1 MKKFTVLTR
10 SKGESK
16 QLAGRSR
23 FGMPL
28 PLIVGAVTLTS
39 GLWKWATAEPD
50 YEAGTNAALDSA
62 GAPERAVGCAFSDST
77 ECAAVLDIV
86 GAVMAAD
93 AATAWAAGET
103 DDDGGGGGGGG
114 GTARDDAVT
123 ASVGLMSPRGSAAT
137 AAAAAAAA
145 AVFDPAASPGWR
157 SLGLRGGEGC
167 TGQAGGN
174 PGGGGAALT
183 DAACEVGWA
192 LASDLLARAKKAGR
206 AVVLVAGARAGDRK
220 HSPGGES
227 NDGGAAGGEGEGG
240 DAAREAAARA
250 RMSGVLLLQRL
261 APGVAPTSHA
271 GVHTARDAAAAVRAR
286 GPVTAARVAHVAA
299 VRARLHSTAAP
310 RSQSQSHSAGGVA
323 AAAAADA
330 AAAAAAPRARFH
342 ILAVAPSIGGVP
354 HSAAQQWAA
363 WRGRRGPSG
372 PEGADGD
379 ARRAFESSPRALRAR
394 DEDANAA
401 VDQLLKAAVAL
412 ADAAGAEL
420 LCESSAPHRLLPL
433 LLRHGFTVRN
443 ELPLTGAC
451 IAAAPGARAAALNL
465 LGLAREPRRPSLPP
479 RVRQQGP
486 DGSHAEPGPA
496 KPAAVRAEQE
506 EPVRA
511 TTPLPPPPPA
521 ATAATAPAAEMAA
534 GAPASDEDI
543 DGGSEAAEE
552 DVVLHS
558 EADPVDGA
566 DGSGAVQ
573 GGSAALIASAVDP
586 VVACAVDGANAN
598 AAEGGK
604 RGVAVP
610 TEPGSSDGNS
620 FLAAGSERGGGKGKD
635 GGDGHVE
642 DEDEDDVDSESS
654 NDEDEDD
661 DESDEDYGVV
671 LVSESALQTVAVAA
685 TTDVHAV

>member
-1 MKKFTVLTR
+1 
-10 SKGESK
+10 
-16 QLAGRSR
+16 
-23 FGMPL
+23 MPL

-50 YEAGTNAALDSA
+50 YEAGANAALDSA

-93 AATAWAAGET
+93 AATAWAAGAT
-103 DDDGGGGGGGG
+103 DDGGATG

-123 ASVGLMSPRGSAAT
+123 AAVGLMSPRGSAAPA

-157 SLGLRGGEGC
+157 SLGLTGSEGGM
-167 TGQAGGN
+167 GQAGGG

-183 DAACEVGWA
+183 DAACEIGWA

-206 AVVLVAGARAGDRK
+206 AVVLVAGARPGDRK
-220 HSPGGES
+220 RNPGES
-227 NDGGAAGGEGEGG
+227 NGGGAAGGEGEGG
-240 DAAREAAARA
+240 TAACAAAEVAAARA

-271 GVHTARDAAAAVRAR
+271 GVHAARDAAAAVRAR
-286 GPVTAARVAHVAA
+286 GPATVARMAHVAA
-299 VRARLHSTAAP
+299 VRARLHGAAP
-310 RSQSQSHSAGGVA
+310 RAPQSHCAGGVA
-323 AAAAADA
+323 AA

-342 ILAVAPSIGGVP
+342 IIAVAPSIGGVP
-354 HSAAQQWAA
+354 LPAARQWAA
-363 WRGRRGPSG
+363 WRRRGPSG
-372 PEGADGD
+372 PSGLEGDD
-379 ARRAFESSPRALRAR
+379 DDDDDEVARRAFESSPRALRAR
-394 DEDANAA
+394 DEDANDT

-433 LLRHGFTVRN
+433 LLRHSFTVRN

-479 RVRQQGP
+479 RARQQGP
-486 DGSHAEPGPA
+486 DGSHAEPGPT
-496 KPAAVRAEQE
+496 KPAGFRAEQE

-511 TTPLPPPPPA
+511 TTPPPPPA
-521 ATAATAPAAEMAA
+521 AAAAAAAAAAPVEMAA

-543 DGGSEAAEE
+543 DDGGEAAEE

-558 EADPVDGA
+558 EADPVFGA
-566 DGSGAVQ
+566 DGSGAAQ
-573 GGSAALIASAVDP
+573 GGSAALIANAADP
-586 VVACAVDGANAN
+586 VVACAADGATAN
-598 AAEGGK
+598 AANGGK
-604 RGVAVP
+604 PGVAVP
-610 TEPGSSDGNS
+610 AEPGSSDGKYH
-620 FLAAGSERGGGKGKD
+620 LADDSEGGGGNGKD

-642 DEDEDDVDSESS
+642 DEDEEDDDGDSESS
-654 NDEDEDD
+654 NDDDEDD
-661 DESDEDYGVV
+661 DEDNGVV